1 MSDNIYRVGPRK
13 LRELT
18 IDCLEAG
25 LVPMIEGPP
34 GSGKSS
40 IVASIADEALLDM
53 TDHRVST
60 SAPEDFNGLP
70 RFDKDGNAYFAPF
83 ADIFPLA
90 TRKVPEGKRGFML
103 FLDEFSSGKEDVQAA
118 AYKPLLDH
126 KIGQHA
132 LHPLCAIVAAGNRME
147 DRAVVNEMGTA
158 LQSRLIWLELQVVFK
173 EWLEDVA
180 IAQDYD
186 YRIIAYLNRY
196 QDKLMDF
203 RPDHTDKT
211 FRCPRT
217 WGFMNRLIKGKTFRQ
232 IQHEDGSSE
241 YEMDGKAALYNGTI
255 GATGV
260 AEFIRFTLI
269 GDAMPDIEAILA
281 DPSGLAVPGDMNLM
295 YITISYL
302 QGKVTEETL
311 MGIGEYVNRFDM
323 TFKIMFFRAMMA
335 RFPHLRHHP
344 TIVDA
349 QIKLSHYL
357 S

>member
-1 MSDNIYRVGPRK
+1 MYRVGPRK
-13 LRELT
+13 LREHV
-18 IDCLEAG
+18 IDVLDAG

-40 IVASIADEALLDM
+40 IVASIADDALLDM

-103 FLDEFSSGKEDVQAA
+103 FLDEFTSGKEDVQAA

-126 KIGQHA
+126 TIGQHP

-147 DRAVVNEMGTA
+147 DRAIVNELGTA
-158 LQSRLIWLELQVVFK
+158 LQSRLIWLELEVVFR

-180 IAQDYD
+180 IKEEYD
-186 YRIIAYLNRY
+186 HRIIAYLNRY

-217 WGFMNRLIKGKTFRQ
+217 WSFMNKLIKGKTFRE
-232 IQHEDGSSE
+232 IENPDGSSS
-241 YEMDGKAALYNGTI
+241 YEMDDKASLYNGTI
-255 GATGV
+255 GASGV
-260 AEFIRFTLI
+260 AEFIRFTRI
-269 GDAMPDIEAILA
+269 GNSMPEIADILA
-281 DPSGLAVPGDMNLM
+281 DPQGLEVPGDMNLM
-295 YITISYL
+295 YITVSYL
-302 QGKVTEETL
+302 QQNVTEDTL
-311 MGIGEYVNRFDM
+311 VAIGEYVNRFDM
-323 TFKIMFFRAMMA
+323 TFKIMFFRAMML

-344 TIVDA
+344 TIVQA
-349 QIKLSHYL
+349 QVQLSRYL